1 MAVEG
6 QFIIDFKTITHSIH
20 RSENR
25 VQSDENKTNK
35 IYRKPKE
42 RLHFVQAGEDAAPA
56 AAHANL
62 LSTECIPWMRVLQ

>member
-1 MAVEG
+1 M
-6 QFIIDFKTITHSIH
+6 
-20 RSENR
+20 
-25 VQSDENKTNK
+25 K
-35 IYRKPKE
+35 IKQIKYTEKPKE